1 MVTSIAGPSR
11 LLMAAVLTT
20 IAAAAVAAS
29 PGAQQADKG
38 EQAMNVSCTNC
49 HDLRPIQTQALD
61 TEGWTS
67 VVAAMVDKGA
77 MVDKADLAPLVE
89 YLV

>member
-1 MVTSIAGPSR
+1 
-11 LLMAAVLTT
+11 MAAVLTT

-67 VVAAMVDKGA
+67 VVAAMEEDWWCGRRRA
-77 MVDKADLAPLVE
+77 GPGGPSAGRNRAPR
-89 YLV
+89 